1 VLDEAHAG
9 ATGASNEGMLH
20 GLEFG
25 RSDVLFGLGSA
36 ALVAITMAN
45 DEDLQQHVTDA
56 DPPNWELFGSPAL
69 LAPAALVLWGTGKL
83 THNDALTASTI
94 RGSIACVAAGTVT
107 LVLKEVCGR
116 SRPRES
122 LDDPYQF
129 DPFSGDD
136 SFPSGHTTLAFA
148 AATAL
153 DRETGSIW
161 VPIVAYP
168 TAALV
173 GWSRVADREH
183 WTSDVVA
190 GAAIGYWVSNK
201 AEDVLRA
208 KGVGGPVHVAWIPGP
223 GLGRATVALSF

>member
-1 VLDEAHAG
+1 MNETHAG
-9 ATGASNEGMLH
+9 ATDAPAQTGMLH

-25 RSDVLFGLGSA
+25 RSDLLFGLGSA

-45 DEDLQQHVTDA
+45 DEDLQQHVVDA
-56 DPPNWELFGSPAL
+56 DPPDWELFGSPAF
-69 LAPAALVLWGTGKL
+69 LAPAALVLWATGKL
-83 THNDALTASTI
+83 THHDALTASTT
-94 RGSIACVAAGTVT
+94 RGAIAVTTAGIVTVG
-107 LVLKEVCGR
+107 LKEVCGR
-116 SRPRES
+116 SRPRETG
-122 LDDPYQF
+122 DPYQF
-129 DPFSGDD
+129 DPFSGHD

-148 AATAL
+148 TATAL
-153 DRETGSIW
+153 DRETGSMW

-190 GAAIGYWVSNK
+190 GAAIGYWVANK

-208 KGVGGPVHVAWIPGP
+208 KGVGGPVRVAWTPGP
-223 GLGRATVALSF
+223 GIGRAMVALRF